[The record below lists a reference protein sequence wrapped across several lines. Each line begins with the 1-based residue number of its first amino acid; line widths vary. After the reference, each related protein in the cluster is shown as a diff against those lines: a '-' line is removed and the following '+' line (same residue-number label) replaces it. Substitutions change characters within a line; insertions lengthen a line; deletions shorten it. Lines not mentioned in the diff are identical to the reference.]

1 MGVGDDGLTRI
12 AKADFHVPSDA
23 SGKVET
29 TAKKACF
36 APFTAPHYNSLRSTY
51 LQVLCLA
58 FLYGCGPTPVDEKL
72 RRTDPSGK
80 FDAIVVE
87 RGSDATVAT
96 PTQVFIAPKGQAIPP
111 DIKSQPV
118 IVADHVEKAEVTWPS
133 AGRLRIDLKGGRI
146 FRHLQSDE
154 ATAIVLELR
163 VDGKVHKPEAP

>member
-1 MGVGDDGLTRI
+1 MG
-12 AKADFHVPSDA
+12 K
-23 SGKVET
+23 
-29 TAKKACF
+29 
-36 APFTAPHYNSLRSTY
+36 RSAY

-58 FLYGCGPTPVDEKL
+58 FLYGCGPMPVDERL

-96 PTQVFIAPKGQAIPP
+96 PTQVFIAPKGQAIFP
-111 DIKSQPV
+111 DTKIQPV
-118 IVADHVEKAEVTWPS
+118 MVADHVEKAEMTWPS

-154 ATAIVLELR
+154 TTAVVIELS
-163 VDGKVHKPEAP
+163 VDGKVYQPEAP